1 MAQRFEQAKKYTQKY
16 KDILHPCKYCGN
28 TNIVIASDRHL
39 FGDNKVYWSVCC
51 STHACDCTGDY
62 TSVKDAV
69 EAWNK
74 KHNKEGEKQHE

>member
-1 MAQRFEQAKKYTQKY
+1 MAQRFAQAKKYTQKY

-28 TNIVIASDRHL
+28 TDIVIASDRHL
-39 FGDNKVYWSVCC
+39 FGDHKAYWSVCC

-74 KHNKEGEKQHE
+74 KHNKEETKH